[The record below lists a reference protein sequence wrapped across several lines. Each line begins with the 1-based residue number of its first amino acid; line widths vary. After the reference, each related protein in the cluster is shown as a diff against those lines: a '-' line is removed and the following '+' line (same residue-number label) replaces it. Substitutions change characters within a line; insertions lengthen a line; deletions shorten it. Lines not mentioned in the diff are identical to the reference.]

1 MIISDLNYVEVAEA
15 TEVKGGGDAKQ
26 INLTQ
31 QIASA
36 TVGTGTTRNIIGSPA
51 IALNLNLSNLLGAA
65 VL

>member
-15 TEVKGGGDAKQ
+15 TEVKGGGDVFQ
-26 INLTQ
+26 YNPTQ
-31 QIASA
+31 QVAVA
-36 TVGTGTTRNIIGSPA
+36 RVGGGNTRNIIGSPA